1 MDVNLSTLWEIVKD
15 RGTWHAAVHG
25 VTEWDM
31 TEQLNICFY
40 TFVKNVKSLLE
51 PKWRNGKWLGAPW
64 GQKSRKGF
72 IYRRC
77 RSK

>member
-31 TEQLNICFY
+31 TEQLNNKGRGKEHLYQFCIFFQEQSHINI
-40 TFVKNVKSLLE
+40 FVFSLSLF
-51 PKWRNGKWLGAPW
+51 
-64 GQKSRKGF
+64 SV
-72 IYRRC
+72 
-77 RSK
+77 